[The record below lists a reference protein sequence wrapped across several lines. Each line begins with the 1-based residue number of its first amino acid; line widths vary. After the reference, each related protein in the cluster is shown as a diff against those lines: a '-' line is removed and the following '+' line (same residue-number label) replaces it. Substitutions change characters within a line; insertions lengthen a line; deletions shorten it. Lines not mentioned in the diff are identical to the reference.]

1 MAHVQFHDCKQNF
14 LNYEFKSLPNN
25 LGRHVSRTAPRRYAP
40 SEFCNRH
47 VAAGH
52 DLRMFENL
60 RKMPKKK
67 DLDDIDC

>member
-1 MAHVQFHDCKQNF
+1 MAHVQFHDRKQDF

-40 SEFCNRH
+40 SEFCNRK
-47 VAAGH
+47 
-52 DLRMFENL
+52 FEENA
-60 RKMPKKK
+60 KKK